1 MTNGQ
6 CNSSSEWCQNV
17 PVKTAED
24 MMGQIVKYL
33 QGDLDKVNTT
43 YILQDNKR
51 QRWEAEQECETASL
65 EDFT

>member
-1 MTNGQ
+1 
-6 CNSSSEWCQNV
+6 
-17 PVKTAED
+17 
-24 MMGQIVKYL
+24 MGQIVKYL